1 MNELFPYQKIGAEWL
16 ANAKDRW
23 LLLADEPGLGKTA
36 QALEAI
42 NKLRIREALV
52 VCPAIARLNWFGEVE
67 KFAKVP
73 LRLHAYSFNT
83 TFTERDTATAKK
95 SHTVRPKKELLR
107 PWPLLIVDES
117 HYLASP
123 SSQRSRAVYLHI
135 APYAERVWCL
145 SGTPAKNHAGDMFT
159 LLKASGLFT
168 GTYEQFAGQF
178 CTTIDTPYGQRII
191 GSKNITALRKLW
203 EPIMLRR
210 RKQDVLPELPPLLFC
225 DVCVEPGP
233 VNAERWFPQAAL
245 GVEALNG
252 LLQSIEREQAAMR
265 LLLDHL
271 PEEGASAQAL
281 APLEHGLEVS
291 RQWVELQK
299 VEPVAE
305 LVAQELDDN
314 QYDKIILFCWHKSV
328 IAEFRHRL
336 HRFNPARISG
346 DTRGQAKHEQE
357 RKFQFDPTCRVL
369 IGQTISCG
377 ISVTLTAAT
386 EVGVVGPA
394 YTPADNTQAVLRAH
408 RIGQHHPVR
417 ARFFYIDNG
426 TDKKKQRILMRK
438 TKEMAEMFDPLINA
452 VDPLEGLEGR

>member
-16 ANAKDRW
+16 ADATDRW

-36 QALEAI
+36 QALDAI
-42 NKLRIREALV
+42 NRLRLREALV

-83 TFTERDTATAKK
+83 TFMERETETAKK
-95 SHTVRPKKELLR
+95 SHKVRPNKELLR

-117 HYLASP
+117 HYLANP

-168 GTYEQFAGQF
+168 GTYEQFIAEF
-178 CTTIDTPYGQRII
+178 CQTIDTPYGQRIV
-191 GSKNITALRKLW
+191 GSKNIAALRKLW

-210 RKQDVLPELPPLLFC
+210 RKLDVLPELPPLLFC
-225 DVCVEPGP
+225 DVEIEPGP
-233 VNAERWFPQAAL
+233 VNAERWFPQAVL

-252 LLQSIEREQAAMR
+252 LLQNIEREQAAMK

-271 PEEGASAQAL
+271 PEDGASAQAL

-299 VEPVAE
+299 VQPVAE
-305 LVAQELDDN
+305 LVAQELDDK

-328 IAEFRHRL
+328 MAELMHRL
-336 HRFNPARISG
+336 HRFNPAKISG
-346 DTRGQAKHEQE
+346 GQSEWSKKAQE
-357 RKFQFDPTCRVL
+357 RKFQFDPTCHVL

-426 TDKKKQRILMRK
+426 TDKKQQRILMRK
-438 TKEMAEMFDPLINA
+438 TKEMAEMFDPLTA
-452 VDPLEGLEGR
+452 ATDPLEGLA